1 MMKEPQR
8 IKLTDFV
15 SSQKEPNKL
24 PLKSLQDEFELITT
38 IEGARILVKKD
49 ENHKQDNS

>member
-8 IKLTDFV
+8 IRLTDFV

-24 PLKSLQDEFELITT
+24 PLKSLQDEYDMITT

-49 ENHKQDNS
+49 ENTKQNDS

>member
-8 IKLTDFV
+8 IRLTDFV

-24 PLKSLQDEFELITT
+24 PLKSLQDEHDMITT

-49 ENHKQDNS
+49 ENTKQNDS

>member
-1 MMKEPQR
+1 MTKEPKR

-15 SSQKEPNKL
+15 SSQKEPNRL
-24 PLKSLQDEFELITT
+24 PLKSIEDDHELITT

-49 ENHKQDNS
+49 EDTKQNDS

>member
-1 MMKEPQR
+1 MKEPQR

-24 PLKSLQDEFELITT
+24 PLKSLQDEYDMITT

-49 ENHKQDNS
+49 EDTKQNDS

>member
-1 MMKEPQR
+1 MKEPQR

-24 PLKSLQDEFELITT
+24 PLKSLQDEYDMITT

-49 ENHKQDNS
+49 ENTKQNDS

>member
-1 MMKEPQR
+1 MKEPQR

-24 PLKSLQDEFELITT
+24 PLKSLQDEYDMITT

-49 ENHKQDNS
+49 DKNTEQNDS

>member
-1 MMKEPQR
+1 MKEPQR

-24 PLKSLQDEFELITT
+24 PLKSLQDEYDMITT
-38 IEGARILVKKD
+38 IECARILVKKD
-49 ENHKQDNS
+49 EDTKQNDS

>member
-1 MMKEPQR
+1 MKEPQR
-8 IKLTDFV
+8 IRLTDFV

-24 PLKSLQDEFELITT
+24 PLKSLQDEYDMITT

-49 ENHKQDNS
+49 ENTKQNDS

>member
-24 PLKSLQDEFELITT
+24 PLKSLQDEYDMITT

-49 ENHKQDNS
+49 ENTKQNDS

>member
-24 PLKSLQDEFELITT
+24 PLKSLQDEYDMITT

-49 ENHKQDNS
+49 EDTKQNDS